1 MAYCINFRLI
11 MKKEEIPQ
19 DDGALNKLTKEV
31 VYVVDGS
38 GKYSKELSTG
48 WDVKTKALDLAW
60 EDIEK
65 RIEAARQKVLN
76 NEASPI
82 LYFLEL
88 RLMDMGILASYTG
101 FWKWTIKKHL
111 KPAVFK
117 NLSQQKLQQYADAFN
132 VSVEELKTMK
142 VHDN

>member
-1 MAYCINFRLI
+1 

-31 VYVVDGS
+31 VYAVDSS
-38 GKYSKELSTG
+38 GNYATGLSTG

-65 RIEAARQKVLN
+65 RIEAARQKVLR
-76 NEASPI
+76 NEASPV

-88 RLMDMGILASYTG
+88 RLMDTGILAAYTG
-101 FWKWTIKKHL
+101 FWKWTIKRHL
-111 KPAVFK
+111 KPAAFK
-117 NLSQQKLQQYADAFN
+117 KLSAKKLPQYANAIN
-132 VSVEELKTMK
+132 VSIEELKTMN
-142 VHDN
+142 VHED

>member
-1 MAYCINFRLI
+1 MLFK

-19 DDGALNKLTKEV
+19 DDGALNKLTREM
-31 VYVVDGS
+31 VYAVDSS
-38 GKYSKELSTG
+38 GKYSSELSTG

-60 EDIEK
+60 KDIEN
-65 RIEAARQKVLN
+65 RIETARQKVLN

-88 RLMDMGILASYTG
+88 RLMDIGILAAYTG

-111 KPAVFK
+111 KPAGFK
-117 NLSQQKLQQYADAFN
+117 NLSEQKLQKYADAFN
-132 VSVEELKTMK
+132 VSVEELKTMN